1 MTPQTA
7 YKEFLLKVNK
17 NDTNANIKI
26 PKSQFVLLFNEE
38 KNIFVEDKI
47 KNEESSAEIEA
58 ISELLELDKPLVLE
72 SVSKIKDDYKLPE
85 DFLRRTT
92 SYVLADKGTCKDNVM
107 VAWIIKAKNRDI
119 YLQNTN
125 LRPSFEYQ
133 ETFAILN
140 NDKISFYKT
149 DFIITEAYLNYY
161 RMPKDLDIEGYT
173 KIDGTPSIDAE
184 TDLCDDNIR
193 IVINRAAT
201 AAMRNYES
209 IEQFQLAQSRPQV

>member
-47 KNEESSAEIEA
+47 KSEESSVEIEA

-92 SYVLADKGTCKDNVM
+92 SYVLADKGACKDNVM

-119 YLQNTN
+119 YLQNAN

-149 DFIITEAYLNYY
+149 DFNITEAYLNYY

-173 KIDGTPSIDAE
+173 KIDGTPSVDAE

-209 IEQFQLAQSRPQV
+209 VEQFQLAQSRPQT

>member
-85 DFLRRTT
+85 DFNPEVYK
-92 SYVLADKGTCKDNVM
+92 S
-107 VAWIIKAKNRDI
+107 I
-119 YLQNTN
+119 YNDL
-125 LRPSFEYQ
+125 SH
-133 ETFAILN
+133 LN
-140 NDKISFYKT
+140 NEELI
-149 DFIITEAYLNYY
+149 
-161 RMPKDLDIEGYT
+161 
-173 KIDGTPSIDAE
+173 
-184 TDLCDDNIR
+184 
-193 IVINRAAT
+193 
-201 AAMRNYES
+201 
-209 IEQFQLAQSRPQV
+209 